1 MTLGIHLYKR
11 IMRRGRVIGLLALAS
26 VPGLVFWL
34 SAFDA
39 DDSELTALYTDILA
53 SVGYTFAIAA
63 LILTTATLRDER
75 DSGTLPYIYM
85 RPLSRLNMAAQSIAA
100 GMAAAI
106 VIGLGGWIA
115 SVVALLAVG
124 GDLEQVEAR
133 ARGIVAAGAVAPGI
147 DAELHVVDR
156 VEVGRSIDHMIR
168 QRRIDLLHGGKQ
180 AGSRIVRRR
189 VAFRPRSFGLCAFGV
204 RRRPAVL
211 RKGQLRRRKPDERT
225 GGYYACEARHP
236 DLPIHP
242 QSAAFRGLDPTGRRW
257 ASFDASMLR

>member
-1 MTLGIHLYKR
+1 VTLGIHLYKR

-39 DDSELTALYTDILA
+39 DDGELTALYTDILA

-124 GDLEQVEAR
+124 GDLETALPSLALFMAAAIGYAAIFVPLGYLVPRALLVGLGYILVLETILAFAVEGLAQLSIWRISLSIYAGLEDGFGEVAR
-133 ARGIVAAGAVAPGI
+133 EAMSPVTAGVGGGVAKLGAV
-147 DAELHVVDR
+147 
-156 VEVGRSIDHMIR
+156 
-168 QRRIDLLHGGKQ
+168 LL
-180 AGSRIVRRR
+180 I
-189 VAFRPRSFGLCAFGV
+189 GLL
-204 RRRPAVL
+204 VL
-211 RKGQLRRRKPDERT
+211 TWALRRR
-225 GGYYACEARHP
+225 
-236 DLPIHP
+236 
-242 QSAAFRGLDPTGRRW
+242 
-257 ASFDASMLR
+257 DAL